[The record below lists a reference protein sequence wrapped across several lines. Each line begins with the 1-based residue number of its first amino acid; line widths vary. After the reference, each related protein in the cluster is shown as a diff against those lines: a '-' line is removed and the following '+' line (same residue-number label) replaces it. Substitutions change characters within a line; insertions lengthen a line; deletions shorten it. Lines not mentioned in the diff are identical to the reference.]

1 MKAASSSVSLRGLVE
16 IDGPGCTWPG
26 CQMRATERAH
36 FHSKGAGGT
45 PDGRRD
51 TVENQGGMCWDHARM
66 SDGEQPGG
74 WPAFKQAHDALFG
87 DGWEWRIPKNR
98 WAWERAE
105 ALTALVARRRA
116 GML

>member
-1 MKAASSSVSLRGLVE
+1 
-16 IDGPGCTWPG
+16 
-26 CQMRATERAH
+26 
-36 FHSKGAGGT
+36 
-45 PDGRRD
+45 
-51 TVENQGGMCWDHARM
+51 MCWDHARM